1 MAGFLSTY
9 GANAVL
15 DGTAMPAT
23 LYAKLHTGN
32 PSAAGTANA
41 ATETTRKSFTR
52 AAASGGATSN
62 AADISWPTIS
72 GSQDA
77 THLTLWDNVSA
88 GNCWAIVPLTANAY
102 TAGDTLTIAAGDLD
116 LSLDIWA

>member
-1 MAGFLSTY
+1 MAGWLSTY
-9 GANAVL
+9 GTNAVL

-23 LYAKLHTGN
+23 LYGKLHVGN
-32 PSAAGTANA
+32 PTAAGTANA

-62 AADISWPTIS
+62 VAALTWPTIA

-77 THLTLWDNVSA
+77 TFLSMWDNVSA
-88 GNCWAIVPLTANAY
+88 GNCWGIVPVTANAY
-102 TAGDTLTIAAGDLD
+102 VAGDTFEIAAGDLD
-116 LSLDIWA
+116 LSLDIFA